1 MEFRLLGPLEV
12 LGDDG
17 APIPLGGRRPR
28 ALLAL
33 LLLHANAVV
42 LADRLI
48 DGIWEDDPPASAQS
62 AIQVHVHA
70 LRKALGADRIV
81 THAGGYALRVE
92 AEELDVERFDR
103 LVATGTRASL
113 ESALALWRGQALGEL
128 ASAPFARADV
138 ARLEEARLAA
148 LQARIAADLAAGRH
162 AEVVPELDALVSASP
177 HRERFQAQRMLALY
191 RAGRQADAL
200 AAYRDA
206 RAALDEIG
214 LEPSLEL
221 RALEQQILRH
231 DAELAA
237 PVEPEAPIRPAS
249 AALIG
254 RDLELAAIDALLGR
268 PDVRLVT
275 LTGPGGTG
283 KTRLAVA
290 IAEQQPGAAFV
301 DLSPLTDA
309 ELVLP
314 TIASTLGL
322 GDVSGNELHAIRD
335 ATADARLLI
344 LDNLEHLAGAFG
356 TVAAVLDEAPALTIL
371 ATSRVPLRI
380 SAEQE
385 FRVPPLGLPHAGSES
400 ARAADS
406 DAVRLYVERA
416 RTELLDFSLTDANAG
431 AVVRI
436 CRALD
441 GLPLAIELAAARVRV
456 LGPDGTAKRLGERLA
471 LLTRA
476 APDLPKR
483 RRSLRAT
490 IDWSYQLLDEPARH
504 VFRLLAVFAGGATL
518 DAVEAVAADDIDV
531 PRSLEAL
538 LDASLVTGTAD
549 PDGRPRFGLLET
561 IRVFAIEELE
571 GQGEAAPARRRH
583 LEHFVGLAEEGEL
596 RSRDGVTADLL
607 DEFEPERDN
616 FRAAI
621 AEAEADP
628 DPELELRLVTSLRFF
643 HNVRTLGEESRR
655 MVAHAL
661 ERRAGASP
669 GQQGRVLVSAGIHA
683 LNVRDSATALAH
695 FDEAQALLLEA
706 GDVRGAALADANAAT
721 ALSQQGDTRESI
733 ARAERAL
740 EGFRAAGA
748 TAAEGQILANL
759 AQSYET
765 LGDLETTR
773 RYLADSL
780 DVLDRLDHP
789 EGRAF
794 TLAMLGYVAER
805 EGDLEEASRWTIE
818 ALLVAGQLRKEEYIA
833 YGLLFAADLVQR
845 AGRDRE
851 SAELLGASDAAFARA
866 VVIPQDDESARR
878 ERVGDRA
885 AAQLDATELD
895 EARVQGETL
904 DLQQAVAL
912 GVAAL
917 ESA

>member
-17 APIPLGGRRPR
+17 APIPLGGKRPR
-28 ALLAL
+28 ALLTL
-33 LLLHANAVV
+33 LLLNANDVV
-42 LADRLI
+42 STDRLV
-48 DGIWEDDPPASAQS
+48 DGVWGDQPPASAQS
-62 AIQVHVHA
+62 ALQVHVHA

-81 THAGGYALRVE
+81 TQAPGYLVRAE
-92 AEELDVERFDR
+92 PEELDVGRFER
-103 LVATGTRASL
+103 LVKAGSAADL
-113 ESALALWRGQALGEL
+113 EQALGLWRGTAVAEF
-128 ASAPFARADV
+128 ADEPFARADA

-148 LQARIAADLAAGRH
+148 LEARIDAGLAAGGH
-162 AEVVPELDALVSASP
+162 TALVSELDALVHAHP
-177 HRERFQAQRMLALY
+177 HRERLQAQRMLALY
-191 RAGRQADAL
+191 RSGRQADAL

-206 RAALDEIG
+206 RAALDDLG
-214 LEPSLEL
+214 LEPSPEL
-221 RALEQQILRH
+221 RTLEQQILRH
-231 DAELAA
+231 DPELAA
-237 PVEPEAPIRPAS
+237 PSGPLAPIRPAS

-290 IAEQQPGAAFV
+290 VAEQHPDAAFV

-322 GDVSGNELHAIRD
+322 GDVSGNELEAIRD
-335 ATADARLLI
+335 ATADARLLV

-356 TVAAVLDEAPALTIL
+356 TVADILDAAPALTIL

-380 SAEQE
+380 SVEQE
-385 FRVPPLGLPHAGSES
+385 FRVPPLGLPDAGSES
-400 ARAADS
+400 AAEADS
-406 DAVRLYVERA
+406 DAVRLYAERA
-416 RTELLDFSLTDANAG
+416 RAELPDFSLTDANAG

-476 APDLPKR
+476 APDLPER

-504 VFRLLAVFAGGATL
+504 VFRVLAVFVGGATL
-518 DAVEAVAADDIDV
+518 EAVEAVADDGVDV
-531 PRSLEAL
+531 PRSLETL
-538 LDASLVTGTAD
+538 LDASLATATSD
-549 PDGRPRFGLLET
+549 PDGQPRFGLLET
-561 IRVFAIEELE
+561 IRVFAGEELE
-571 GQGEAAPARRRH
+571 SHGEAAAARRSH
-583 LEHFVGLAEEGEL
+583 LEHFVELAEI
-596 RSRDGVTADLL
+596 RSRDAVTADLL
-607 DEFEPERDN
+607 DEFELERDN
-616 FRAAI
+616 FRGAL

-628 DPELELRLVTSLRFF
+628 DPELELRLVTSLRIF
-643 HNVRTLGEESRR
+643 HNVRTPSEESRR

-669 GQQGRVLVSAGIHA
+669 GQQGRILVSAGIHA
-683 LNVRDSATALAH
+683 LNVRDDATALAY
-695 FDEAQALLLEA
+695 FDEARPLSLAA
-706 GDVRGAALADANAAT
+706 GDLRGAALADANAAS
-721 ALSQQGDTRESI
+721 ALSQLGDVPQAIT
-733 ARAERAL
+733 RAERAL
-740 EGFRAAGA
+740 EGFRATGSLG
-748 TAAEGQILANL
+748 AEGQILANI
-759 AQSYET
+759 AQHYEV

-773 RYLADSL
+773 RYLAESL
-780 DVLDRLDHP
+780 DVLDRLDHQ

-794 TLAMLGYVAER
+794 TMAMLGYVAER
-805 EGDLEEASRWTIE
+805 EGDLEEAARWTID
-818 ALLVAGQLRKEEYIA
+818 ALRVAGELRNEEYVA

-845 AGRDRE
+845 AGKDGQA
-851 SAELLGASDAAFARA
+851 AELLGASDATFTRA
-866 VVIPQDDESARR
+866 VVVPQDAEAARR
-878 ERVGDRA
+878 ERVGDA
-885 AAQLDATELD
+885 VAAQLDATELD
-895 EARVQGETL
+895 EARARGEAL
-904 DLQQAVAL
+904 DLEQAVAL

>member
-1 MEFRLLGPLEV
+1 M
-12 LGDDG
+12 
-17 APIPLGGRRPR
+17 
-28 ALLAL
+28 
-33 LLLHANAVV
+33 
-42 LADRLI
+42 
-48 DGIWEDDPPASAQS
+48 
-62 AIQVHVHA
+62 HVHS
-70 LRKALGADRIV
+70 LRKVLGADRIV
-81 THAGGYALRVE
+81 THTSGYALRVE
-92 AEELDVERFDR
+92 SEELDIERFGQ
-103 LVATGTRASL
+103 LVSAGTRASL
-113 ESALALWRGQALGEL
+113 ERALALWRGPALGEL
-128 ASAPFARADV
+128 ATAPFARADA

-148 LQARIAADLAAGRH
+148 LEARIAADLSAGRH
-162 AEVVPELDALVSASP
+162 AELVPELDALVRASP

-191 RAGRQADAL
+191 RSGRQADAL

-206 RAALDEIG
+206 RTALDDLG
-214 LEPSLEL
+214 LEPSPEL

-231 DAELAA
+231 DPELAA
-237 PVEPEAPIRPAS
+237 PSAPMAPIRPAS

-290 IAEQQPGAAFV
+290 IAEQHPGAAFV

-314 TIASTLGL
+314 TIASSLGL
-322 GDVSGNELHAIRD
+322 GDVSGNELEAIRD
-335 ATADARLLI
+335 ATADARLLV

-356 TVAAVLDEAPALTIL
+356 TVAAVLDAAPALTIL

-380 SAEQE
+380 SAEHE
-385 FRVPPLGLPHAGSES
+385 FRVPPLGLPDAGSES
-400 ARAADS
+400 ARAAES

-416 RTELLDFSLTDANAG
+416 RAELPDFSLTDANAG

-476 APDLPKR
+476 APDLPER

-504 VFRLLAVFAGGATL
+504 VFRMLAVFAGGATL
-518 DAVEAVAADDIDV
+518 EAVEAVADDGVDV
-531 PRSLEAL
+531 PRSLETL
-538 LDASLVTGTAD
+538 LDASLATAASD
-549 PDGRPRFGLLET
+549 PNGQPRFGLLET

-571 GQGEAAPARRRH
+571 SHGEAAAARRRH

-621 AEAEADP
+621 AEAGADP

-695 FDEAQALLLEA
+695 FDEARPLLLA
-706 GDVRGAALADANAAT
+706 ADDLRGAALTDANAAN
-721 ALSQQGDTRESI
+721 ALSQLGDVPQAIT
-733 ARAERAL
+733 RAERAL
-740 EGFRAAGA
+740 EGFRATGA

-759 AQSYET
+759 AQNYET
-765 LGDLETTR
+765 IGDLETTR
-773 RYLADSL
+773 RYLAESL
-780 DVLDRLDHP
+780 EVLDRLDHQ

-794 TLAMLGYVAER
+794 TMAMLGYVAER
-805 EGDLEEASRWTIE
+805 EGDLEQAARWTID
-818 ALLVAGQLRKEEYIA
+818 ALGVARGLRKEEYVA
-833 YGLLFAADLVQR
+833 YALLFAADLVQR
-845 AGRDRE
+845 AGKERQ

-866 VVIPQDDESARR
+866 VVVPQDDEAARR
-878 ERVGDRA
+878 ERV
-885 AAQLDATELD
+885 AAQLDGAELD
-895 EARVQGETL
+895 DALARGEAL
-904 DLQQAVAL
+904 DLDQAVAL
-912 GVAAL
+912 AVAAL
-917 ESA
+917 GSA

>member
-12 LGDDG
+12 LGDDS
-17 APIPLGGRRPR
+17 APIPLGGKRPR

-33 LLLHANAVV
+33 LLLHPNAVV
-42 LADRLI
+42 LTDRLI
-48 DGIWEDDPPASAQS
+48 DGVWGEDPPASAQS
-62 AIQVHVHA
+62 ALQVHIHA
-70 LRKALGADRIV
+70 LRKTLGADRIV
-81 THAGGYALRVE
+81 THGRGYALRVD
-92 AEELDVERFDR
+92 AEELDVERFER

-113 ESALALWRGQALGEL
+113 DTALALWRGPALGDF
-128 ASAPFARADV
+128 ASAPFARADA

-148 LQARIAADLAAGRH
+148 LEARIAADLAAGRH
-162 AEVVPELDALVSASP
+162 TEVVPELDTLVKASP

-191 RAGRQADAL
+191 RSGRQADAL

-206 RAALDEIG
+206 RTVLDDLG
-214 LEPSLEL
+214 LEPSPEL
-221 RALEQQILRH
+221 RTLEQQILRH
-231 DAELAA
+231 DPELAA
-237 PVEPEAPIRPAS
+237 PVGPVAPIRPVS

-254 RDLELAAIDALLGR
+254 RDLELAAIGALLGR

-290 IAEQQPGAAFV
+290 VAEQQPGAAFV

-322 GDVSGNELHAIRD
+322 GDVSGNELEAIRD
-335 ATADARLLI
+335 ATADARLLV

-356 TVAAVLDEAPALTIL
+356 NVADILDAAPALTIL

-380 SAEQE
+380 SVEQE
-385 FRVPPLGLPHAGSES
+385 FRVPPLGLPDAGSES

-416 RTELLDFSLTDANAG
+416 RAELPDFSLTDANAG
-431 AVVRI
+431 PVVRI

-476 APDLPKR
+476 APDLPER

-504 VFRLLAVFAGGATL
+504 VFRLLSVFSGGATL
-518 DAVEAVAADDIDV
+518 EAVEAVAGDGVNV
-531 PRSLEAL
+531 PRSLETL
-538 LDASLVTGTAD
+538 LDASLATATSD

-561 IRVFAIEELE
+561 IRVFALEELE
-571 GQGEAAPARRRH
+571 THDEAAVARRRY
-583 LEHFVGLAEEGEL
+583 LEHFVTVAEESEL

-607 DEFEPERDN
+607 DEVELERDN
-616 FRAAI
+616 FRTAI
-621 AEAEADP
+621 AEAETDP

-643 HNVRTLGEESRR
+643 HNVRTSEEARR

-669 GQQGRVLVSAGIHA
+669 GQQGRILVSAGIHA
-683 LNVRDSATALAH
+683 IHVRDTTTALAC
-695 FDEAQALLLEA
+695 FDEAQPLFLVA

-721 ALSQQGDTRESI
+721 ALSQQGDTRQSI
-733 ARAERAL
+733 TRAERAL
-740 EGFRAAGA
+740 EGFRETGA
-748 TAAEGQILANL
+748 LGAEGQILANL

-773 RYLADSL
+773 RYLAESL

-789 EGRAF
+789 EARAF
-794 TLAMLGYVAER
+794 TMAMLGYVAER
-805 EGDLEEASRWTIE
+805 EGDLEEAARWTIE
-818 ALLVAGQLRKEEYIA
+818 ALRVAGELGKEEFVA

-845 AGRDRE
+845 AGEEVRA
-851 SAELLGASDAAFARA
+851 AELLGASDAAFARA
-866 VVIPQDDESARR
+866 VVIPQEDESARR
-878 ERVGDRA
+878 ERIGEHV
-885 AAQLDATELD
+885 AAQLDAAELD
-895 EARVQGETL
+895 DARARGEAL

-917 ESA
+917 DSA